1 MIISFLPL
9 SSRFPETLVLTF
21 RSQMSCF
28 QGDISELLGTSNASM
43 LIVSLTEEL
52 VFLFSLISQLIFF
65 FEILKNIK
73 FLRHMGNF
81 HTETPVQNT
90 LGSVPT
96 ISARTFPHISYV
108 ISFLVNPTCWSFVFP
123 GFVTTSYLLY
133 FFFCFSA
140 WLNIL

>member
-1 MIISFLPL
+1 
-9 SSRFPETLVLTF
+9 
-21 RSQMSCF
+21 
-28 QGDISELLGTSNASM
+28 
-43 LIVSLTEEL
+43 
-52 VFLFSLISQLIFF
+52 
-65 FEILKNIK
+65 
-73 FLRHMGNF
+73 MGHF

-133 FFFCFSA
+133 FFFLFFSMA
-140 WLNIL
+140 EYPLKCVFLLLGVWRERERVCLLYHPEVKV